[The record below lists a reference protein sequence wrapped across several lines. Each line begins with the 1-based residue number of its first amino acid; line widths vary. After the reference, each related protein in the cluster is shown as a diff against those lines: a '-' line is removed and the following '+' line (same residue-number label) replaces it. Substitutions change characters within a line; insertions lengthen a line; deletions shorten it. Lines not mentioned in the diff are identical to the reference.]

1 LPPLLLRRNGNGT
14 CKISRLEEGGPILGV
29 IPTAICHQGEVTVQ
43 PGDLLVLY
51 SDGIVEAAN
60 ASEEEFGE
68 ERLCSIIQE
77 NCARPS
83 AEILDEELKQ
93 GRSFIREAPPQDDMT
108 LVVAR
113 IH

>member
-1 LPPLLLRRNGNGT
+1 LLQRNGNGT
-14 CKISRLEEGGPILGV
+14 GKISRLEEGGPVLGAF
-29 IPTAICHQGEVTVQ
+29 PTALYHQGEVAVR

-51 SDGIVEAAN
+51 SDGIVEATN

-68 ERLCSIIQE
+68 ERLCGLIQE

-83 AEILDEELKQ
+83 AEILDEILKQ
-93 GRSFIREAPPQDDMT
+93 VRAFIQEAPPQDDMT

-113 IH
+113 IN